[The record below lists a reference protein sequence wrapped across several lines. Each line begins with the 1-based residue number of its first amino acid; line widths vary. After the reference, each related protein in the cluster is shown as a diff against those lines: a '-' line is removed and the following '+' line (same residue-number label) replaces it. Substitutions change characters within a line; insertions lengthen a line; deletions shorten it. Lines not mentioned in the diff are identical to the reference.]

1 MGKIVN
7 VKQLIIKLIRSFKT
21 RSEGEISTA
30 ALMLNYIPF

>member
-7 VKQLIIKLIRSFKT
+7 VKQLIIELIRIFKT

-30 ALMLNYIPF
+30 ALILNDLSF